1 MRVQGFLNIPLSVLL
16 GRGPTRTLDLKLDS
30 YLMSENR
37 WKENL
42 VLHQTPMAAM
52 FNSNPIASPEVGYIG
67 PKQGPHLTSS
77 SGLGN

>member
-1 MRVQGFLNIPLSVLL
+1 MERKSFMNICQH
-16 GRGPTRTLDLKLDS
+16 
-30 YLMSENR
+30 
-37 WKENL
+37 L

-77 SGLGN
+77 SGLGPRPGWGPGGLVGQEMERLA